1 MKIKKILVS
10 QPAPENDKSPF
21 HELAEKNNLKIEF
34 RPFIK
39 IEGVN
44 AKEFRQTRIDIL
56 DHQAIIFTSKTA
68 IDHFFRICEELRIT
82 VPDTQKYF
90 CVSES
95 IALYLQKYTIY
106 RKRKIFFGKSTLLD
120 LEEQIMKHKDEKF
133 LVPLS
138 DIHKADISA
147 TLEKWKIKHSKA
159 ILYRTVSS
167 DLNDMNIK
175 DYDVLVFYSPA
186 EIKSLLDN
194 NIDFQQEEIK
204 IASFGASTHKAVLD
218 AGLRLDIQ
226 APLPECPS
234 MTMALEH
241 YIKEFNKNVAKK

>member
-1 MKIKKILVS
+1 LKIKRILVS

-21 HELAEKNNLKIEF
+21 HELAEKNNLKIDF

-106 RKRKIFFGKSTLLD
+106 RKRKIFFGKSSLVD

-133 LVPLS
+133 LVPLP
-138 DIHKADISA
+138 DIHKADISV
-147 TLEKWKIKHSKA
+147 TLDKWKIKYSKA
-159 ILYRTVSS
+159 ILYRTVSGDLS
-167 DLNDMNIK
+167 DINIK

-186 EIKSLLDN
+186 EIKSLNDN
-194 NIDFQQEEIK
+194 FADFTQGEVK
-204 IASFGASTHKAVLD
+204 IASFGTSTHKAVTD

-241 YIKEFNKNVAKK
+241 YIKDFNKNTAKK